1 MAALVVVTA
10 AGLMVR
16 APLQRVLENPIRF
29 VVGTMILTWGT
40 FWTLGSLAGADVWP
54 LADWSLVG
62 LVAVYRCGGLVVS
75 ALIRARSQ
83 PEVVTR

>member
-16 APLQRVLENPIRF
+16 VPLQRVLEDPIRF

-40 FWTLGSLAGADVWP
+40 FWTLGSLAGADVSRPWRI
-54 LADWSLVG
+54 AVLVG
-62 LVAVYRCGGLVVS
+62 LVAVYRCGGLVVL

-83 PEVVTR
+83 PEFVT